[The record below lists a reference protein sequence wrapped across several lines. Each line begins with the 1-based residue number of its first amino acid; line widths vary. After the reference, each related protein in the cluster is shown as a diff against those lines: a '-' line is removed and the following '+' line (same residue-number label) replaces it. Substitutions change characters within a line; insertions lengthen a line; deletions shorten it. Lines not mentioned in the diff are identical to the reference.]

1 MRGRDG
7 GVRQELAAR
16 MMRGAIGDKPPAFI
30 RLSHRPVTLQSSQEG
45 APHLAWISSLL
56 SPAPLRGLF
65 PRAVTRSSDQ
75 EIFQDELA
83 IHRRKGMF
91 ADPAMDQSMREVGVS
106 FHAHDLVARPAARA
120 HKFGRMAV
128 SH

>member
-1 MRGRDG
+1 M
-7 GVRQELAAR
+7 
-16 MMRGAIGDKPPAFI
+16 
-30 RLSHRPVTLQSSQEG
+30 
-45 APHLAWISSLL
+45 AWVSSLL

-65 PRAVTRSSDQ
+65 PRAVTRASDQ

-106 FHAHDLVARPAARA
+106 FHAHDLIARPAVGAQ
-120 HKFGRMAV
+120 KFSRMVLGHLATPG
-128 SH
+128 SDLPRP